1 MGIAYAL
8 WVLPTEPSRE
18 PPPITEPPIH
28 PLQDVWLRP
37 RRVFREL
44 ASQPIGRMDYLLG
57 AVQGMVGWLEL
68 SRVTNA
74 GATGSV
80 AEIFVKA
87 LIIGS
92 IAGVASLFLFAEIYT
107 RLGHSLGGTSVR
119 SQVFHVIAYG
129 GVPTAVSF
137 GIWVMTALLAGEAAF
152 VQVQR
157 PDVEDFVALLLHAQF
172 IANLLLMLWS
182 VVLQVMGFSETQG
195 LATRKAFG
203 LWVLGKLIGLLAAL
217 ILVVVLEIL
226 LPSP

>member
-8 WVLPTEPSRE
+8 RVLPTEPSRE

-28 PLQDVWLRP
+28 PLQDVRLRP
-37 RRVFREL
+37 NASVFREL

-74 GATGSV
+74 GATGSM

-92 IAGVASLFLFAEIYT
+92 IAGVVSLYLFAEIYT

-119 SQVFHVIAYG
+119 NQVFHVIAYG

-137 GIWVMTALLAGEAAF
+137 GIW
-152 VQVQR
+152 
-157 PDVEDFVALLLHAQF
+157 
-172 IANLLLMLWS
+172 S
-182 VVLQVMGFSETQG
+182 
-195 LATRKAFG
+195 
-203 LWVLGKLIGLLAAL
+203 
-217 ILVVVLEIL
+217 
-226 LPSP
+226 